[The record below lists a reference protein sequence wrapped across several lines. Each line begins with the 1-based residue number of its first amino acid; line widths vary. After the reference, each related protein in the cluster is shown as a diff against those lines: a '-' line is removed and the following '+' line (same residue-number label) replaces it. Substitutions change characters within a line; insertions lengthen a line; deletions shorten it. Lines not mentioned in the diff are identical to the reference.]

1 MKKFLKKCEKSY
13 FGAILGPFSLS
24 LVKKNSWKKGLCQ
37 FLNTPIN
44 YYHAKHQKKNN
55 EKEC

>member
-1 MKKFLKKCEKSY
+1 MQK
-13 FGAILGPFSLS
+13 ILFWSHFRPFSPKFGQ
-24 LVKKNSWKKGLCQ
+24 KKISWKKGLCQ

-44 YYHAKHQKKNN
+44 YHHAKHQKKNN